1 MGSNPTPSALFSRC
15 RRRCADVF
23 FSLTLVSDSFDAD
36 CRAVLGRFGFSALR
50 PGQEELIRRAVA
62 GRSALGVLPTG
73 HGKSLC
79 YQVAAL
85 MVEGLSL
92 VVSPLIALM
101 RDQVR
106 SLREHGVPCARWDS
120 LLEPAEREGVVRELA
135 SGELRLLFAAP
146 EALEGADF
154 QQALRAARPGIF
166 VVDEAHCVSEWG
178 HSFRPDYLRLP
189 SWWRAFGFRSVL
201 ALTATA
207 TLPVRRDLCRLFGI
221 AAEDVVALSPFR
233 ANIERR
239 VQLCP
244 EGEAAAAAA
253 VAGCLHEPGRLPAV
267 VYARSRKGA
276 EAWAAALSREGLR
289 ASCYHAGLPA
299 ALRVSL
305 QDDFLAN
312 RLPVL
317 VATVAFGM
325 GVDKPDVRTVV
336 HVNVPGSPESYVQE
350 SGRAGRDGRPSLS
363 LVLLDA
369 ADVQEARN
377 RIEAARPDEEGVL
390 RCVRWLLPAGERAVS
405 LRELSSVCDVPE
417 DVPLRALMRLQELG
431 AVSVEGRSF
440 LRYKAAPLFALAT
453 ILDGRE
459 EAEVSRLR
467 WLEAHREGELEEA
480 ALAWGCSPAEAAEQ
494 LRECEAAGEWRVS
507 LRRPALCLRAGEVI
521 ADARTVADELNAAY
535 ARRREADL
543 ERLELLVGWFSGS
556 VCFNEEL
563 ERYFT
568 GEGLAGPCGC
578 CEVCCGAGH
587 GPVLPPLP
595 PRELTLPDE
604 RELPRFDRASQR
616 RRFLLGLSSP
626 ASLARRLWAH
636 PLYGCCAG
644 ARWQDL

>member
-1 MGSNPTPSALFSRC
+1 MGSNPTPSALFSFCRC
-15 RRRCADVF
+15 GGDL
-23 FSLTLVSDSFDAD
+23 FSFTLVPGCFDAD
-36 CRAVLGRFGFSALR
+36 CRAVLERFGFTALR
-50 PGQEELIRRAVA
+50 PGQEELIRRAAQGV
-62 GRSALGVLPTG
+62 SALGVLPTG

-106 SLREHGVPCARWDS
+106 SLGEHGVRCARWDS
-120 LLEPAEREGVVRELA
+120 SLEPEERDSVVREMV
-135 SGELRLLFAAP
+135 SGELKLLFAAP
-146 EALEGADF
+146 EALEGAEF
-154 QQALRAARPGIF
+154 QRALRATRPGLF

-189 SWWRAFGFRSVL
+189 RWWRTFGFRSVL

-207 TLPVRRDLCRLFGI
+207 TLPVQRDLCRLFGI
-221 AAEDVVALSPFR
+221 ESENVVSLSPFR
-233 ANIERR
+233 ENIERR
-239 VQLCP
+239 VRVVP
-244 EGEAAAAAA
+244 EGAAA
-253 VAGCLHEPGRLPAV
+253 VSAVVGCLREPGRLPAV

-299 ALRVSL
+299 SLRMSL

-325 GVDKPDVRTVV
+325 GVDKPDVRSVV
-336 HVNVPGSPESYVQE
+336 HVNVPSSPESYVQE
-350 SGRAGRDGRPSLS
+350 SGRAGRDGAPALS
-363 LVLLDA
+363 LVLLNA

-405 LRELSSVCDVPE
+405 LRELCSLCDVPE
-417 DVPLRALMRLQELG
+417 DVPLRALMHLQELG
-431 AVSVEGRSF
+431 AVSIEGRTF
-440 LRYKAAPLFALAT
+440 LRYKVAPLFALST

-459 EAEVSRLR
+459 EAEACRLR
-467 WLEAHREGELEEA
+467 WLDAHREGELEEA
-480 ALAWGCSPAEAAEQ
+480 AMAWACSPAEAMEQ
-494 LRECEAAGEWRVS
+494 LRECEAAGEWRLS
-507 LRRPALCLRAGEVI
+507 LRRQALCLRAG
-521 ADARTVADELNAAY
+521 DALVDVREIADELNASY
-535 ARRREADL
+535 ARRRLADL
-543 ERLELLVGWFSGS
+543 QRLEMLVSWLSS
-556 VCFNEEL
+556 ASCLNDEL

-568 GEGLAGPCGC
+568 GEGLPQPCGRCEGC
-578 CEVCCGAGH
+578 CAEGTALH
-587 GPVLPPLP
+587 LPMIPKEFSLPPEKDLP
-595 PRELTLPDE
+595 H
-604 RELPRFDRASQR
+604 FDRASQR

-626 ASLARRLWAH
+626 ASLSRRLWAH

-644 ARWQDL
+644 ARWEDL